1 MAEQENERK
10 ILFRPDAVIFDM
22 DGTLLQT
29 ETLLLQV
36 HGRIFAALREEG
48 LYVEPEPPVEALLG
62 CLGMLLED
70 IWLKL
75 MPTATEEARSR
86 ANELL
91 LHFELEGLATG
102 EGQLYGGVPETLKS
116 LREQGVRLFV
126 ASNGLQPY
134 VEAIVQHKGLAA
146 LFDGLYT
153 AGGRNTATKAELVRL
168 LLDEHAVS
176 SAWMVGDRSSDVD
189 AGKRNGLAVVGCA
202 YADFGAS
209 AELDGSDVRIH
220 HFAELLQLL
229 PKV

>member
-1 MAEQENERK
+1 MTEQAAGNVRLERPEA
-10 ILFRPDAVIFDM
+10 ILFDM

-29 ETLLLQV
+29 ETLLMEA

-48 LYVEPEPPVEALLG
+48 LYAEPEPPVEALLG

-75 MPTATEEARSR
+75 MPTASEAARER

-91 LHFELEGLATG
+91 LQFELEELAAG
-102 EGQLYGGVPETLKS
+102 KGVLYEGVTETLAE
-116 LREQGVRLFV
+116 LRARGIRLFV

-134 VEAIVQHKGLAA
+134 VEGIVRHKRLEP

-153 AGGRNTATKAELVRL
+153 AGGRGTATKAELVRL
-168 LLDEHAVS
+168 LLAEHGVAR
-176 SAWMVGDRSSDVD
+176 AWMVGDRSSDVD
-189 AGKRNGLAVVGCA
+189 AGKRNGLPVVGCD

-209 AELDGSDVRIH
+209 SELDGADVRIRR
-220 HFAELLQLL
+220 FGELLELL
-229 PKV
+229 GE